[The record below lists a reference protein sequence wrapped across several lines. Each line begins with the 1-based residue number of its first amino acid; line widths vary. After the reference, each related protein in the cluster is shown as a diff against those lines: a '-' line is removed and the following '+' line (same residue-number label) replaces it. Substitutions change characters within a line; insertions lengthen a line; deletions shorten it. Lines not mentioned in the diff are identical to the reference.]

1 MFEKLG
7 FKIGHSTN
15 KEALTGCTVILC
27 PPNTVGSCFVSG
39 NAPGSRELEL
49 LSPDMTVSE
58 VHAIVLTGGSAFGLA
73 CADGVMRFL
82 EENGIGYQTPWAK
95 IPIVPAAVVYDLNV
109 GNPKIRPTAE
119 DGYNACLNA
128 SVNFETGL
136 VGAGTGTT
144 VGKWAGFEYRMNGGV
159 GFSIVQID
167 ELIVSAVAVVNSVG
181 DIIDEDGKIIA
192 GAKANDKFIA
202 EDKKFRFALQRKI
215 QFGTNTT
222 LVCVMSNAI
231 LSKLETYKIS
241 KRADDGISR
250 AIRPAHTSYDGDIIF
265 TLATCKVKTEFEILA
280 ELSSYVVAEAIRDA
294 VRKSNP

>member
-27 PPNTVGSCFVSG
+27 PPKTTGSCFVSG

-73 CADGVMRFL
+73 SADGVMRFL
-82 EENGIGYQTPWAK
+82 EENEIGYQTPWAK
-95 IPIVPAAVVYDLNV
+95 VPIVPSAVVYDLNV

-128 SVNFETGL
+128 TINFETGL

-144 VGKWAGFEYRMNGGV
+144 VGKWAGFEYRMNGGF
-159 GFSIVQID
+159 GFSIVQLD
-167 ELIVSAVAVVNSVG
+167 DLIVSAVAVVNSVG
-181 DIIDEDGKIIA
+181 DVIEEDGKIIA
-192 GAKANDKFIA
+192 GARANGKFIA

-222 LVCVMSNAI
+222 LVCVMTNASLTKI
-231 LSKLETYKIS
+231 ESYKLS
-241 KRADDGISR
+241 KRANNGISR
-250 AIRPAHTSYDGDIIF
+250 AIRPSHTSYDGDVVF
-265 TLATCKVKTEFEILA
+265 TLATGQVETEFEVLA

-294 VRKSNP
+294 VRKSNT

>member
-192 GAKANDKFIA
+192 GAKANGKFIA

-222 LVCVMSNAI
+222 LVCVMTNAI